1 MRKQHL
7 QQLTLIKDQERSG
20 RVTNRRG
27 LEVSTNYRKI
37 QISERLT
44 SRFLQLG
51 LNIYMSLCYMMKGR
65 KGGRGE

>member
-51 LNIYMSLCYMMKGR
+51 LNIYMSLCYMMKGI
-65 KGGRGE
+65 KG